1 MISRFS
7 KSWRISKNVALVV
20 VAVGSVTAAILVST
34 LSLGFSPVLSNSM
47 TPSFHA
53 GEVVI
58 TQPEK
63 RTQLRVGDVVIL
75 PLPDGSGQRY
85 LHRIVQVLTK
95 NGEVLVR
102 TKGDNNPL
110 PDPWTLRID
119 SSEVPKAVG
128 SLPKIG
134 MVSAYFRN
142 TSIRLALSC
151 IIFALVLAQL
161 TRQLVVMRR
170 RQSNKG
176 RGLLST
182 DLTRHSE

>member
-1 MISRFS
+1 MISLFS
-7 KSWRISKNVALVV
+7 TSWRISKNVALVV

-47 TPSFHA
+47 TPSFQA

-85 LHRIVQVLTK
+85 LHRIVQVFTK

-102 TKGDNNPL
+102 TQGDNNPL

-134 MVSAYFRN
+134 MVSTYFRN

-161 TRQLVVMRR
+161 TRQLALTRR
-170 RQSNKG
+170 RQQNTRKSP
-176 RGLLST
+176 LST